1 MKKKVVTQMWIR
13 NFRRFIA
20 EAFSGMIKN
29 GLMTVASIIVVT
41 SCLFIFGVFMVVTM
55 NVNHV
60 VEQIADQCQIQ
71 AYITKEAKYGGQIQ
85 NISNTIKKIKHVD
98 SVSFETGEKTFKDF
112 KKSLSSSEKQSFS
125 GLPDDVISDS
135 FKITLDDLSYAK
147 EVADKLGKID
157 GVESVANRQ
166 DVVNI
171 INKYTRIIKRV
182 SMWIVIIF
190 MLISIFI
197 ISNTIKLTVHNRR
210 REINIMKYVGATDA
224 YIRWPFVF
232 EGIFAGLISAAIAF
246 AITDSCY
253 VAVSNAITSGIS
265 SMTFMFGILKFSNI
279 WQIIA
284 CSYVLLGAA
293 IGALGSIFSVR
304 KYLKV

>member
-1 MKKKVVTQMWIR
+1 MWIR

-29 GLMTVASIIVVT
+29 GLMTVASVIVVT
-41 SCLFIFGVFMVVTM
+41 SCLFIFGVFMLVTM
-55 NVNHV
+55 NVNYLS
-60 VEQIADQCQIQ
+60 EQIADQCQIQ
-71 AYITKEAKYGGQIQ
+71 AYITKEAKYGGKIQ
-85 NISNTIKKIKHVD
+85 SISDTIKKIKHVD
-98 SVSFETGEKTFKDF
+98 GVSFETGETTFNNF
-112 KKSLSSSEKQSFS
+112 KKSLSDSEKQSFA
-125 GLPDDVISDS
+125 GLPNDVVSDS
-135 FKITLDDLSYAK
+135 FKITLSDLSYAK
-147 EVADKLGKID
+147 DVAEKLGEID

-166 DVVNI
+166 DVVNL
-171 INKYTRIIKRV
+171 INKYTGIIKRV

-224 YIRWPFVF
+224 YIRWPFIF

-246 AITDSCY
+246 VITDSGY
-253 VAVSNAITSGIS
+253 VAVLNAISSGAA
-265 SMTFMFGILKFSNI
+265 SMSFMFGLLKFSNI

-293 IGALGSIFSVR
+293 IGALGSILSVR

>member
-1 MKKKVVTQMWIR
+1 MWIR

-55 NVNHV
+55 NVNYIG
-60 VEQIADQCQIQ
+60 EQVADQCQIQ
-71 AYITKEAKYGGQIQ
+71 VYITKEAKYGGRIQ
-85 NISNTIKKIKHVD
+85 AISDTIKKIKHVD
-98 SVSFETGEKTFKDF
+98 NVSFETGETTFKNF
-112 KKSLSSSEKQSFS
+112 KKSLSENEKQSFA
-125 GLPDDVISDS
+125 GLPADVISDS
-135 FKITLDDLSYAK
+135 FKISLSDLSYAK
-147 EVADKLGKID
+147 EVAEELGKID

-210 REINIMKYVGATDA
+210 REINIMKYVGATDS
-224 YIRWPFVF
+224 YIRWPFIF

-246 AITDSCY
+246 AITDSGY
-253 VAVSNAITSGIS
+253 IALTNAIASGS
-265 SMTFMFGILKFSNI
+265 AASMSFMFGILKFSNI

>member
-1 MKKKVVTQMWIR
+1 MWIR

-55 NVNHV
+55 NVNYIG
-60 VEQIADQCQIQ
+60 EQIADQCQIQ
-71 AYITKEAKYGGQIQ
+71 VYITKEAKYGGRIQ
-85 NISNTIKKIKHVD
+85 NISDTIKKIKHVD
-98 SVSFETGEKTFKDF
+98 NVSFETGEVTFKNF
-112 KKSLSSSEKQSFS
+112 KKSLSESEKQSFA
-125 GLPDDVISDS
+125 GLPADVVSDS
-135 FKITLDDLSYAK
+135 FKISLSDLSYAK
-147 EVADKLGKID
+147 EVAEELGKID

-171 INKYTRIIKRV
+171 INKYTGIIKRV

-224 YIRWPFVF
+224 YIRWPFIF
-232 EGIFAGLISAAIAF
+232 EGVFVGLISAAIAF
-246 AITDSCY
+246 AITDSGY
-253 VAVSNAITSGIS
+253 IALSNALANGGAA
-265 SMTFMFGILKFSNI
+265 SMSFMFGILKFSNI